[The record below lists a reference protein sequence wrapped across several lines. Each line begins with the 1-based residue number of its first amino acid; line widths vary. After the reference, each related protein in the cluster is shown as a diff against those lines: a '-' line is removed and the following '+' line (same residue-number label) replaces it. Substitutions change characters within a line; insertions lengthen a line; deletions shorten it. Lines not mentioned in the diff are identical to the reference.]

1 MDLWR
6 RRFWIL
12 LAIVVG
18 VPLVIAILLAMRFLP
33 DRPVTYADIEEHFK
47 YGSTGGE
54 RNAGFPYWI
63 WKALPVIFKDRLPPT
78 GGQDYETFGMV
89 YEVDAHGR
97 RKDLPVGVMK
107 RRNLGLD
114 RVFVN
119 CAVCHAT
126 TVREAAGK
134 PPRVIVGMPAARL
147 DLGRFEQ
154 FLFDVALDERFR
166 AAVFVAEIERQAGRL
181 NPLDRYV
188 VYPVAVEIMRGQLLM
203 LRHRFSAMHL
213 DQWGPG
219 RVDTWNS
226 AKAGLN
232 FDMDRIPA
240 GELLGPSDFPSI
252 WNQRQRQHRDDGR
265 PMELHWTGNNDCV
278 KERNLSAAFGTG
290 ATPSTVDHPA
300 TGSDPA

>member
-18 VPLVIAILLAMRFLP
+18 VPLVIALLLAMRFLP
-33 DRPVTYADIEEHFK
+33 DRPVTYANIEDHFK

-63 WKALPVIFKDRLPPT
+63 WKAMPVIFKDRLPQT

-89 YEVDAHGR
+89 YETDGR
-97 RKDLPVGVMK
+97 GHRKDLPVGVMK
-107 RRNLGLD
+107 RRNLGVD

-119 CAVCHAT
+119 CAACHAT
-126 TVREAAGK
+126 TVREAPDK
-134 PPRVIVGMPAARL
+134 PPRVIVGMPAARF

-166 AAVFVAEIERQAGRL
+166 SAVFIAEIERQAGRL

-188 VYPVAVEIMRGQLLM
+188 VYPLAVDIMRGQLLM
-203 LRHRFSAMHL
+203 LRHRFGPVRTDL
-213 DQWGPG
+213 WGPG
-219 RVDTWNS
+219 RVDTWNA

-240 GELLGPSDFPSI
+240 HELLGPSDFPSI
-252 WNQRQRQHRDDGR
+252 WNQRKRKHRDDGK
-265 PMELHWTGNNDCV
+265 PMQLH
-278 KERNLSAAFGTG
+278 
-290 ATPSTVDHPA
+290 
-300 TGSDPA
+300 